1 MILGKRE
8 RETDY
13 ERQMKV
19 LRMIEREGVKKGRER
34 IERIVKRE
42 RKEILR

>member
-1 MILGKRE
+1 
-8 RETDY
+8 
-13 ERQMKV
+13 MKV

-34 IERIVKRE
+34 IERIVKRA